1 MLLLSVISSAVAPGL
16 ALLTFFYLKD
26 KYDQEPLHMVLK
38 VFLLG
43 LLIVLPVMIIQRGL
57 CWGWAVVL
65 MWILF

>member
-1 MLLLSVISSAVAPGL
+1 
-16 ALLTFFYLKD
+16 
-26 KYDQEPLHMVLK
+26 MVLK

-65 MWILF
+65 MWIPF